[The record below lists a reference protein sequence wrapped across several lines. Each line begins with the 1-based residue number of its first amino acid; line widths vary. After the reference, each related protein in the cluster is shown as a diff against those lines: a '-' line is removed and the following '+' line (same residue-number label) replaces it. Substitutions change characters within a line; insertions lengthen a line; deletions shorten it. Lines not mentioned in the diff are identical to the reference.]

1 MSRQPT
7 KTDRI
12 GKTVKVIWAIISD
25 NSQGALNYGF
35 CYSTLMLSLA
45 TSVNWQWPIIPSM
58 IIHFVERLWT
68 LRSRTVGQPAYSPR
82 AVFGANDKW
91 RLPFSNIHII
101 SQCINTYLKWIIIGR
116 TLNQSSVTRL
126 AKIRS
131 QHDSMRK
138 KKRKSRSHGMKPSL

>member
-45 TSVNWQWPIIPSM
+45 TSVSQSVMTNNPIHDHS
-58 IIHFVERLWT
+58 FCGKT
-68 LRSRTVGQPAYSPR
+68 LNIKITDSGPASLQPAR
-82 AVFGANDKW
+82 CV
-91 RLPFSNIHII
+91 R
-101 SQCINTYLKWIIIGR
+101 R
-116 TLNQSSVTRL
+116 E
-126 AKIRS
+126 
-131 QHDSMRK
+131 
-138 KKRKSRSHGMKPSL
+138 